1 MSIELG
7 YGVGHGQ
14 WESKERSTRNGVSGF
29 LLASRQAFARK
40 IPRSLLLNRTGTKHV
55 EIEFHSLGE
64 NGINIGDGL
73 GGKAS
78 FCSILDSNEAR

>member
-1 MSIELG
+1 LNWGMELDMG
-7 YGVGHGQ
+7 NGNL
-14 WESKERSTRNGVSGF
+14 RNGRLGMVF
-29 LLASRQAFARK
+29 LLASRQACARK
-40 IPRSLLLNRTGTKHV
+40 IPRSLLLDRTGTKHV